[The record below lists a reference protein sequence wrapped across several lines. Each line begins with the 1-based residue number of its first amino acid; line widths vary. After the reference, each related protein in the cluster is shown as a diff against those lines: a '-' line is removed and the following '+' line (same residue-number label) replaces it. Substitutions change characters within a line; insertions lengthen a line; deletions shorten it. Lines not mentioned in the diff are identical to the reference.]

1 MVDGSKV
8 AVQNT
13 NLPLLLIQLG
23 SFSKLEKC
31 KYQGI
36 SRIHTF
42 IQ

>member
-13 NLPLLLIQLG
+13 NLPLLIQLG